1 MADFM
6 TAQWPLIGIAL
17 SAGLILLAQQWR
29 STLIG
34 LLFNYIFV
42 AAFLA
47 QSPFSKP
54 DLALLG
60 VSVSTTIVVKLIAG
74 LTAVVILAVTALTF
88 SRDYNADALDEFS
101 LAELRRAARLAQR
114 KQLVAPLR
122 FADFVVPM
130 WALILAAIASFVLP
144 RLYPIG
150 SEEVDFAWYWL
161 TLTGIFTI
169 VTANDLLKLGLGLLV
184 CVSSIDL
191 LYTAIASTVEVF
203 PLAMLGLTT
212 IVLSLSVSYL
222 SGLMYGRLKTL
233 ELNELYKR

>member
-1 MADFM
+1 MAELL
-6 TAQWPLIGIAL
+6 TNQWPLIGIAC

-47 QSPFSKP
+47 QSQFSKP
-54 DLALLG
+54 DIIFFDIG
-60 VSVSTTIVVKLIAG
+60 VSTTIVVKFIAG
-74 LTAVVILAVTALTF
+74 LSAVLILAITALTF
-88 SRDYNADALDEFS
+88 SRDYNADVLDEFS
-101 LAELRRAARLAQR
+101 LAELRRATRLAQR

-130 WALILAAIASFVLP
+130 WALILAAIASFILP

-233 ELNELYKR
+233 DLNELYKR

>member
-1 MADFM
+1 MGEFLD
-6 TAQWPLIGIAL
+6 TQWPLIGIAL

-29 STLIG
+29 STILG
-34 LLFNYIFV
+34 LFFNYLFV
-42 AAFLA
+42 AAFLS
-47 QSPFSKP
+47 QQQFITP
-54 DLALLG
+54 DIEQFGIAI
-60 VSVSTTIVVKLIAG
+60 STTVLVKLIAG
-74 LTAVVILAVTALTF
+74 ISAVLILTITALTF
-88 SRDYNADALDEFS
+88 SRDYETNALDEFS
-101 LAELRRAARLAQR
+101 MAELRRAARRAQR
-114 KQLVAPLR
+114 QQLVAPLR
-122 FADFVVPM
+122 MADFIVPL
-130 WALILAAIASFVLP
+130 WALILAAIASFILP

-169 VTANDLLKLGLGLLV
+169 VTASDLLKLGLGLLL

-191 LYTAIASTVEVF
+191 LYTAIASTVQVF

-233 ELNELYKR
+233 ELNELYQR

>member
-1 MADFM
+1 MAEFL
-6 TAQWPLIGIAL
+6 TTQWPLLGIAL

-29 STLIG
+29 STLVG

-47 QSPFSKP
+47 QSQFSKP
-54 DLALLG
+54 DLVLFDVG
-60 VSVSTTIVVKLIAG
+60 VSTTIVVKLIAG
-74 LTAVVILAVTALTF
+74 LSAVLILAITALTF
-88 SRDYNADALDEFS
+88 SRDYNAEVLDEFS
-101 LAELRRAARLAQR
+101 LAELRRATRLAQR

-150 SEEVDFAWYWL
+150 SESVDFAWYWL

-191 LYTAIASTVEVF
+191 LYSAIASTVEVF

>member
-1 MADFM
+1 M
-6 TAQWPLIGIAL
+6 TEYINANWPLIGIAL

-34 LLFNYIFV
+34 LLFNYICV

-47 QSPFSKP
+47 QPQFGKP
-54 DLALLG
+54 DIDLLL
-60 VSVSTTIVVKLIAG
+60 VIMSTTVLVKLIAG
-74 LTAVVILAVTALTF
+74 FSAVVILAITALTF
-88 SRDYNADALDEFS
+88 SRDYNAELLDEFS
-101 LAELRRAARLAQR
+101 LAQLRRAARVAQR
-114 KQLVAPLR
+114 KRMVTPLR
-122 FADFVVPM
+122 FVDFLVPM
-130 WALILAAIASFVLP
+130 WALILAAIASFILP

-191 LYTAIASTVEVF
+191 LYTAIASTIEVF

>member
-1 MADFM
+1 MAEFFN
-6 TAQWPLIGIAL
+6 TQWPLIGIAL

-34 LLFNYIFV
+34 LFFNYLFV

-47 QSPFSKP
+47 QPQFIKP
-54 DLALLG
+54 DLTLLG
-60 VSVSTTIVVKLIAG
+60 LAISTTVLVKLIAG
-74 LTAVVILAVTALTF
+74 LSAVLILAVTALTF
-88 SRDYNADALDEFS
+88 SRDYDAEALDEFS
-101 LAELRRAARLAQR
+101 LAELRRAARRAQR

-130 WALILAAIASFVLP
+130 WALILAAIASFILP

-191 LYTAIASTVEVF
+191 LYTAIASTVQVF

>member
-1 MADFM
+1 M
-6 TAQWPLIGIAL
+6 TEFINTQWPLIGIAL

-47 QSPFSKP
+47 QPQFGSADIDVFGISIR
-54 DLALLG
+54 
-60 VSVSTTIVVKLIAG
+60 TTILVKLIAG
-74 LTAVVILAVTALTF
+74 LSAVLILAVTALTF

-130 WALILAAIASFVLP
+130 WALILAAIASFILP

>member
-1 MADFM
+1 M
-6 TAQWPLIGIAL
+6 TEFFVTQWPLLGVAL
-17 SAGLILLAQQWR
+17 SAGIILLGQQWR
-29 STLIG
+29 STLTG
-34 LLFNYIFV
+34 LLLNYLFV

-47 QSPFSKP
+47 QQQFITPDISIAGYPFSATV
-54 DLALLG
+54 L
-60 VSVSTTIVVKLIAG
+60 VKIIAG
-74 LTAVVILAVTALTF
+74 LSAVFILAVTALTF
-88 SRDYNADALDEFS
+88 QREDGTEALDEFS
-101 LAELRRAARLAQR
+101 LAELRRAARRAQR
-114 KQLVAPLR
+114 QRISSPAR
-122 FADFVVPM
+122 FADFVVPL

-150 SEEVDFAWYWL
+150 SESVDFAWYWL

-169 VTANDLLKLGLGLLV
+169 VTANDVLKLGLGLLL

-191 LYTAIASTVEVF
+191 LYTAIASTVHVF

-222 SGLMYGRLKTL
+222 SALMYGRLKTL

>member
-1 MADFM
+1 MAEFI

-34 LLFNYIFV
+34 LLFNYVFV

-47 QSPFSKP
+47 QSQFSKP
-54 DLALLG
+54 DIEVLG
-60 VSVSTTIVVKLIAG
+60 VGISTTIAVKLIAG
-74 LTAVVILAVTALTF
+74 LSAVLILAITALTF
-88 SRDYNADALDEFS
+88 SRDYNAEVLDEFS

>member
-1 MADFM
+1 MAEFFN
-6 TAQWPLIGIAL
+6 TQWPLIGIAL

-34 LLFNYIFV
+34 LFFNYLFV

-47 QSPFSKP
+47 QPQFIKP
-54 DLALLG
+54 DLTLLG
-60 VSVSTTIVVKLIAG
+60 VAISTTVLVKLIAG
-74 LTAVVILAVTALTF
+74 LSAVLILAVTALTF
-88 SRDYNADALDEFS
+88 SRDYDAE
-101 LAELRRAARLAQR
+101 AQR

-130 WALILAAIASFVLP
+130 WALILAAIASFILP

-184 CVSSIDL
+184 CVRSIDL
-191 LYTAIASTVEVF
+191 LYTAIASTVQVF

>member
-1 MADFM
+1 MGEFLD
-6 TAQWPLIGIAL
+6 TQWPLIGIAF

-29 STLIG
+29 STILG
-34 LLFNYIFV
+34 LFFNYLFV
-42 AAFLA
+42 AAFLS
-47 QSPFSKP
+47 QQQFITP
-54 DLALLG
+54 DIDIAGMML
-60 VSVSTTIVVKLIAG
+60 STTVLVKLIAG
-74 LTAVVILAVTALTF
+74 ISAILILTITALTF
-88 SRDYNADALDEFS
+88 SRDYEATALDEFS
-101 LAELRRAARLAQR
+101 LAELRRQARRAQRQRIVAPMRLADFI
-114 KQLVAPLR
+114 VPL
-122 FADFVVPM
+122 
-130 WALILAAIASFVLP
+130 WALILAAIASLILP

-169 VTANDLLKLGLGLLV
+169 VTANDLLKLGLGLLL

-191 LYTAIASTVEVF
+191 LYTAIASSVQVF

-233 ELNELYKR
+233 ELNEFYQR